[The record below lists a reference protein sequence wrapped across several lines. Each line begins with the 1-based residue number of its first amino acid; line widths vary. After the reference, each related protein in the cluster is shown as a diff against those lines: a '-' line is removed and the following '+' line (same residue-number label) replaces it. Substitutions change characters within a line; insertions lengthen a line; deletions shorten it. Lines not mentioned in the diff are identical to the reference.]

1 MEYLVFS
8 KLNSSLFIKCI
19 FRVGEMAQWLGALA
33 TIGLES
39 QSAAHN
45 CLKQLFQRAL
55 MSFSVF

>member
-8 KLNSSLFIKCI
+8 KLNSGLFIKCI

-39 QSAAHN
+39 QSTWLLTTA
-45 CLKQLFQRAL
+45 
-55 MSFSVF
+55 